1 MNLIFLFFICFCLV
15 GFFVS
20 LCLRMNEKVMSKM
33 GSIPVCSSECLTL
46 SMYILMKIHRL
57 FTVRKTQA
65 LKFITKVLLRE
76 QNLKEVNELP
86 I

>member
-1 MNLIFLFFICFCLV
+1 
-15 GFFVS
+15 
-20 LCLRMNEKVMSKM
+20 MNEKVMSKM
-33 GSIPVCSSECLTL
+33 GSIPVCSSECLIL